1 MYTVTAFTDGS
12 SRGNPG
18 PGGYGVVLSTIGK
31 DKKRYTKYFSQGY
44 RLTTNNR
51 MEIMGVCAAL
61 EALKSPAK
69 INIYTDSQYVC
80 NAYNS
85 WLSGWKKR
93 GWKTASGKKV
103 MNKDLWIR
111 LEKAA
116 APHKVNIK
124 WVKGHAGK
132 VQNEQADKLATDAA
146 DNKALWQLDKGF
158 HR

>member
-1 MYTVTAFTDGS
+1 MYTVTAFTDGA

-31 DKKRYTKYFSQGY
+31 DKQRYTKYFSQGY

-61 EALKSPAK
+61 EALKAPAK

-93 GWKTASGKKV
+93 GWKTAAGKKV

-111 LEKAA
+111 LENAA
-116 APHKVNIK
+116 KPHEVKIK

-132 VQNEQADKLATDAA
+132 AQNEQADKLATDAA
-146 DNKALWQLDKGF
+146 DNKALWQVDKGF